1 MKKQYRA
8 SHWVLQLVN
17 QILISRNISGYA
29 ISRYNYIGRSFV
41 EFEPLYALG
50 GGQLQCNSRSVQQLL
65 TKKQNKHNPF
75 PDIEGN
81 KPDEDQKS

>member
-1 MKKQYRA
+1 
-8 SHWVLQLVN
+8 
-17 QILISRNISGYA
+17 
-29 ISRYNYIGRSFV
+29 V

-81 KPDEDQKS
+81 NSDEDQKS